1 MPGSQ
6 RDAAETSAK
15 ILSALR
21 AVEDLP
27 YDGEPVSQLEHAL
40 QCADLAHQEGHD
52 PDVVAAAL
60 LHDVG
65 RSPAALADL
74 RQAGVESSEHGYLAG
89 VWLRPLLGE
98 RVAWLAEQHVPA
110 KRYLVATDPSYRE
123 GLTATSLRTL
133 REQGG
138 PMIPEEVREF
148 ERHLQ
153 WREAVALRRWDDLGK
168 EPGARVPSLEAYE
181 EALRSVVL
189 SRQQSSG
196 EGVREAQ

>member
-1 MPGSQ
+1 MPESYL
-6 RDAAETSAK
+6 DTSETHEK
-15 ILSALR
+15 IFSALR

-40 QCADLAHQEGHD
+40 QCADSARTSGGDDEL
-52 PDVVAAAL
+52 VVAAL
-60 LHDVG
+60 LHDIG
-65 RSPAALADL
+65 RSPVVLSESGALED
-74 RQAGVESSEHGYLAG
+74 HGRIAYE
-89 VWLRPLLGE
+89 WLTPLVGE
-98 RVAWLAEQHVPA
+98 RVAWLAGQHVPA